1 MEYYSILI
9 PGIISFFVYLLFSNK
24 DFNICQTSDFKAIK
38 MMIIK
43 FKTPIVLP
51 IDFSLFPWRWGQIKQ
66 LLICSNHRFMQD
78 KPEVY
83 K

>member
-51 IDFSLFPWRWGQIKQ
+51 IDFSLFPWRWGTDKTT
-66 LLICSNHRFMQD
+66 SNLFKSSFHAR
-78 KPEVY
+78 
-83 K
+83 